1 MALEQKT
8 KGRWIEV
15 RNPSNPASPRA
26 NRADRP
32 SGAHPTPAPTAPA
45 TSALAADIASFRRHL
60 SARNLSP
67 KTERTYIDATVLFGG
82 FPTRE
87 GLPTALPAIKRE
99 HVEAF
104 IADELDHYR
113 PATAHN
119 RYRSLQA
126 FFRWALEEELIATS
140 PMEHMKPP
148 IVGELLS
155 PMLADDQLRALL
167 RVCCAD
173 HSFAGRRDEAIIR
186 VLLDSGA
193 RRAEIAALRWTPDDP
208 ETNDVSLDECQ
219 LRVQGKGRRERIVV
233 IGREAVRA
241 LDRYLRYRDGGSR
254 YGKSLR
260 PHHAAYLPNLWLG
273 PRGAF
278 TESGMG
284 QMVHERG
291 VAAGLGDHVHPHMFR
306 RTYAHKMLA
315 GGMNE
320 TDLMTLA
327 GWRSRT
333 MVSRYAASAA
343 AERATAVAKRMSP
356 GDSL

>member
-1 MALEQKT
+1 MHKRSSST
-8 KGRWIEV
+8 
-15 RNPSNPASPRA
+15 PRPVS
-26 NRADRP
+26 RRDRP
-32 SGAHPTPAPTAPA
+32 SGAHPTTPSPTPA
-45 TSALAADIASFRRHL
+45 TSALAGEIASFRRHL
-60 SARNLSP
+60 AARNLSP
-67 KTERTYIDATVLFGG
+67 KTERTYLDAALLFEA
-82 FPTRE
+82 FLVRE
-87 GLPTALPAIKRE
+87 GLPASLPAIHRA

-104 IADELDHYR
+104 IADQLDRFR

-126 FFRWALEEELIATS
+126 FFRWALEEELIVAS

-148 IVGELLS
+148 ILGELLS
-155 PMLADDQLRALL
+155 PMLSDDQIRALL
-167 RVCCAD
+167 RVCAED
-173 HSFAGRRDEAIIR
+173 RTFAGRRDEAIIR

-193 RRAEIAALRWTPDDP
+193 RRAEIAALRWTPANPD
-208 ETNDVSLDECQ
+208 TNDVDLDARQ
-219 LRVQGKGRRERIVV
+219 LRVLGKGRRERIVV

-254 YGKSLR
+254 YGKRLL
-260 PHHAAYLPNLWLG
+260 PHHSAHLSNLWLA

-284 QMVHERG
+284 QMIHERG
-291 VAAGLGDHVHPHMFR
+291 LAASLGNHVHPHMFR

-333 MVSRYAASAA
+333 MVARYAASAA
-343 AERATAVAKRMSP
+343 VERATAIARRMSP
-356 GDSL
+356 GDML

>member
-1 MALEQKT
+1 MRIQ
-8 KGRWIEV
+8 
-15 RNPSNPASPRA
+15 SNPASSRA
-26 NRADRP
+26 IRPDRP
-32 SGAHPTPAPTAPA
+32 SGAHPTTTPTGPA
-45 TSALAADIASFRRHL
+45 TSPLAADVASFRRHL
-60 SARNLSP
+60 AARNLSP
-67 KTERTYIDATVLFGG
+67 KTERTYLDAALLFEDFLAGSG
-82 FPTRE
+82 WPA
-87 GLPTALPAIKRE
+87 ALPAIRRE

-104 IADELDHYR
+104 IADQLDHYR

-193 RRAEIAALRWTPDDP
+193 RRAEIAALRWTPDNPD
-208 ETNDVSLDECQ
+208 TNDVDLDARQ
-219 LRVQGKGRRERIVV
+219 LRVLGKGRRERVVV

-241 LDRYLRYRDGGSR
+241 LDRYLRYRDGGCR
-254 YGKSLR
+254 YGKALR
-260 PHHAAYLPNLWLG
+260 PHHAAHLPSLWLG
-273 PRGAF
+273 PKGAF

-284 QMVHERG
+284 QMIHERG
-291 VAAGLGDHVHPHMFR
+291 VAAGLGSHVHPHMFR

-343 AERATAVAKRMSP
+343 AERATEIAKRMSP

>member
-1 MALEQKT
+1 M
-8 KGRWIEV
+8 

-26 NRADRP
+26 FQPDRP
-32 SGAHPTPAPTAPA
+32 SGAHPTTSQTAPA

-60 SARNLSP
+60 AARNLSP
-67 KTERTYIDATVLFGG
+67 KTERTYIDAALLFEA
-82 FPTRE
+82 FLVRQ
-87 GLPTALPAIKRE
+87 GLPVALSAIRRE

-104 IADELDHYR
+104 IADQLGR
-113 PATAHN
+113 FRASTAHN
-119 RYRSLQA
+119 RYRCLQA
-126 FFRWALEEELIATS
+126 LFRWALEEELIAAS
-140 PMEHMKPP
+140 PMVHMKPP
-148 IVGELLS
+148 ILGELLS
-155 PMLADDQLRALL
+155 PMLSDDQIRALL
-167 RVCCAD
+167 RVCSED
-173 HSFAGRRDEAIIR
+173 HTFAGRRDEAIMR

-193 RRAEIAALRWTPDDP
+193 RWAEIAALRWTPGRP
-208 ETNDVSLDECQ
+208 ESNDLDLEARQ
-219 LRVQGKGRRERIVV
+219 LRVLGKGRRERIVV

-241 LDRYLRYRDGGSR
+241 IDRYLRYRDGGSR

-260 PHHAAYLPNLWLG
+260 PHHAAHLPNLWLG
-273 PRGAF
+273 PKGAF

-284 QMVHERG
+284 QMIHERG
-291 VAAGLGDHVHPHMFR
+291 VAAGLGGHVHPHMFR

-333 MVSRYAASAA
+333 MVARYAASAA

-356 GDSL
+356 GDFL

>member
-1 MALEQKT
+1 MHRRSSST
-8 KGRWIEV
+8 
-15 RNPSNPASPRA
+15 PRQVT
-26 NRADRP
+26 RRDRP
-32 SGAHPTPAPTAPA
+32 SGAHPTTSPTRAA
-45 TSALAADIASFRRHL
+45 TSPLAGEIASFRRHL
-60 SARNLSP
+60 AARNLSP
-67 KTERTYIDATVLFGG
+67 KTERTYLDASLLFEAFLARTGVPATLATV
-82 FPTRE
+82 R
-87 GLPTALPAIKRE
+87 RE

-104 IADELDHYR
+104 IADQLAHFR
-113 PATAHN
+113 AATAHN

-126 FFRWALEEELIATS
+126 FFRWAVEEELIAAS

-148 IVGELLS
+148 ILGELLS
-155 PMLADDQLRALL
+155 PMLSDDQIRALL
-167 RVCCAD
+167 RVCAEG
-173 HSFAGRRDEAIIR
+173 HTFVGRRDEAIIR

-193 RRAEIAALRWTPDDP
+193 RRAEIAALRWTSDNPD
-208 ETNDVSLDECQ
+208 TNDVDLDARQ
-219 LRVQGKGRRERIVV
+219 LRVLGKGRRERIVV

-254 YGKSLR
+254 YGKRLR
-260 PHHAAYLPNLWLG
+260 PHHAAHLPNLWLG

-284 QMVHERG
+284 QMIHERG
-291 VAAGLGDHVHPHMFR
+291 VAAGLGSHVHPHMFR

-343 AERATAVAKRMSP
+343 VERATAIAKRMSP
-356 GDSL
+356 SDTL

>member
-1 MALEQKT
+1 M
-8 KGRWIEV
+8 

-26 NRADRP
+26 FRPDRP
-32 SGAHPTPAPTAPA
+32 SGAHPTPRPTAPV
-45 TSALAADIASFRRHL
+45 TSALVTDIASFRRHFA
-60 SARNLSP
+60 ARNMWP
-67 KTERTYIDATVLFGG
+67 KTERTYLDAALLFEA
-82 FPTRE
+82 FVARE
-87 GLPTALPAIKRE
+87 GLPRALPAIRRE

-104 IADELDHYR
+104 ISDQLGHYK

-126 FFRWALEEELIATS
+126 LFKWALEEELIVAS
-140 PMEHMKPP
+140 PMDRMKPP

-155 PMLADDQLRALL
+155 PMLSDDQIRALL
-167 RVCCAD
+167 RVCSED
-173 HSFAGRRDEAIIR
+173 RTFAGRRDEALIR

-193 RRAEIAALRWTPDDP
+193 RRAEIAAIRWTPEDP
-208 ETNDVSLDECQ
+208 DTNDVDLDARQ
-219 LRVQGKGRRERIVV
+219 LRVLGKGRRERIVV

-254 YGKSLR
+254 YGKRLR
-260 PHHAAYLPNLWLG
+260 PHHAARLPNLWLG
-273 PRGAF
+273 PKGAF

-284 QMVHERG
+284 QMIHERG
-291 VAAGLGDHVHPHMFR
+291 VVAGLGDHVHPHMFR

-315 GGMNE
+315 SGMNE

-343 AERATAVAKRMSP
+343 LERATEVGKRLSP
-356 GDSL
+356 GDKL

>member
-1 MALEQKT
+1 M
-8 KGRWIEV
+8 
-15 RNPSNPASPRA
+15 
-26 NRADRP
+26 
-32 SGAHPTPAPTAPA
+32 
-45 TSALAADIASFRRHL
+45 
-60 SARNLSP
+60 SP
-67 KTERTYIDATVLFGG
+67 KTERTYLDAALLFEG
-82 FPTRE
+82 FLVRE
-87 GLPTALPAIKRE
+87 GLPAALPAIHRE
-99 HVEAF
+99 HVESF
-104 IADELDHYR
+104 ITAQLDHYR
-113 PATAHN
+113 TATAHN

-126 FFRWALEEELIATS
+126 FFRWALEEELIAAS

-148 IVGELLS
+148 ILGELLS
-155 PMLADDQLRALL
+155 PMLSDDQIRALL
-167 RVCCAD
+167 HVCCAD
-173 HSFAGRRDEAIIR
+173 HTFAGRRDEAIIR

-193 RRAEIAALRWTPDDP
+193 RRAEIAALRWTPDNPDA
-208 ETNDVSLDECQ
+208 NDLDLDARQ
-219 LRVQGKGRRERIVV
+219 LRVLGKGRRERIVV

-260 PHHAAYLPNLWLG
+260 PHHAAHLPNLWLG
-273 PRGAF
+273 PKGAF

-284 QMVHERG
+284 QMIHERG
-291 VAAGLGDHVHPHMFR
+291 VAAGLGSHVHPHMFR

-333 MVSRYAASAA
+333 MVARYAASAA

-356 GDSL
+356 GDFL

>member
-1 MALEQKT
+1 MRIQ
-8 KGRWIEV
+8 
-15 RNPSNPASPRA
+15 SNPASSRA
-26 NRADRP
+26 IRPDRP
-32 SGAHPTPAPTAPA
+32 SGAHPTPAPATAA
-45 TSALAADIASFRRHL
+45 TRPLSADIASFRRHL
-60 SARNLSP
+60 AARNVSP
-67 KTERTYIDATVLFGG
+67 KTERTYLDAALLFDD
-82 FPTRE
+82 FLARA
-87 GLPTALPAIKRE
+87 GLPATLATLRRE

-104 IADELDHYR
+104 IADQLALFR

-126 FFRWALEEELIATS
+126 FFRWALEEDLIAAS

-148 IVGELLS
+148 ILGELLS
-155 PMLADDQLRALL
+155 PMLSDDRIRALL
-167 RVCCAD
+167 RVCAED
-173 HSFAGRRDEAIIR
+173 HTFAGRRDEAIIR

-193 RRAEIAALRWTPDDP
+193 RRAEIGALRWTPDNPDM
-208 ETNDVSLDECQ
+208 NDVDLDARQ
-219 LRVQGKGRRERIVV
+219 LRVLGKGRRERIVV
-233 IGREAVRA
+233 IGREAVRV

-254 YGKSLR
+254 YGKQLP
-260 PHHAAYLPNLWLG
+260 PHHSAHLPNLWLG
-273 PRGAF
+273 PKGAF

-291 VAAGLGDHVHPHMFR
+291 LAAGLGAHVHPHMFR

-343 AERATAVAKRMSP
+343 AERATAIAKRMSP
-356 GDSL
+356 GDAL